1 MIVYKTLQSFPFFLI
16 KFLDLFTYKI
26 FLKVF
31 TLKLLLKFTPIDEN
45 LQKKLF
51 YTHKHDSILCQTT
64 LKYCFYLIFY
74 KKKCK
79 IYI

>member
-31 TLKLLLKFTPIDEN
+31 TLKLLLKFTPIDEY
-45 LQKKLF
+45 LQKNYFIHISMTAF
-51 YTHKHDSILCQTT
+51 YARQN
-64 LKYCFYLIFY
+64 
-74 KKKCK
+74 
-79 IYI
+79 